1 MKIWNKREP
10 QQVAINHLSGINFK
24 DFMKI
29 YKDYTAKPYSFLV
42 NDTALPS
49 NNNLRFREL
58 ILK

>member
-1 MKIWNKREP
+1 MKIPNKREP
-10 QQVAINHLSGINFK
+10 QQVALNYILDINFK

-29 YKDYTAKPYSFLV
+29 YKDYTAKPYSHLV

-49 NNNLRFREL
+49 SNNLKFRKN

>member
-10 QQVAINHLSGINFK
+10 QQVALNYLSDINFK
-24 DFMKI
+24 DFMTI

-49 NNNLRFREL
+49 NNNLRFREN